1 MGSMKK
7 SWIKKVIFLLMC
19 VLLTSILF
27 FAIITISY
35 YAVYKQRLLEVNNE
49 MASSWTTSTDS
60 RLNTVYE
67 HMYDL
72 AATLFKKA
80 EVRSGS
86 DRMDYKLQ
94 KEIQDAINLKLMTS
108 SDITAFMVLDT
119 ESELILYAD
128 SGVVPQ
134 PMSFALK
141 LFLSE
146 YGVEN
151 SVSINRKEWDV
162 VSVLEHTFFIKTFGL
177 GKYIV
182 GAVSDVNNYSTD
194 NLSTTSE
201 ETALFLKSDDD
212 LFYCYGNKDLS
223 GLVSHEKE
231 SDYFRKKYAVS
242 FSSHYSAEATA
253 ILVTRQKGFKV
264 LWKLSSAFLIVDSAL
279 CVVLVGMLF
288 FNIDRKV
295 RVPIKNLVE
304 ATEELAKGNLEYR
317 LKPEE
322 AGSEEFEELYSS
334 FNDMSQKIG
343 NLTIESYELKINR
356 EENRLKM
363 LRAQMQP
370 HSFLN
375 AITTISNMTYT
386 GEPES
391 IRKYIGAFAGFTRYM
406 LHTANDWTTVEEEL
420 NHIKNYVSMQKI
432 RFPNSIEI
440 KFDCPEEV
448 MLKRIPY
455 LILFSLVENSFK
467 HAMTLVNTMYV
478 SIKGEV
484 YCEEGFEGIRLIE
497 EDNGAGFSEEA
508 FTKLSN
514 ADNDDP
520 FTKEHLG
527 LTNVR
532 YSLNLIYD
540 RDDLLRLSNKP
551 EGGARIELL
560 IPDTDEREKVLKD
573 ETAGL

>member
-1 MGSMKK
+1 
-7 SWIKKVIFLLMC
+7 
-19 VLLTSILF
+19 
-27 FAIITISY
+27 
-35 YAVYKQRLLEVNNE
+35 
-49 MASSWTTSTDS
+49 
-60 RLNTVYE
+60 
-67 HMYDL
+67 
-72 AATLFKKA
+72 
-80 EVRSGS
+80 
-86 DRMDYKLQ
+86 
-94 KEIQDAINLKLMTS
+94 MTS

-119 ESELILYAD
+119 ESDLILYAD
-128 SGVVPQ
+128 SGTVPQ
-134 PMSFALK
+134 PMSYALK
-141 LFLSE
+141 LFLGE
-146 YGVEN
+146 YGIEN
-151 SVSINRKEWDV
+151 SVSINRREWDV
-162 VSVLEHTFFIKTFGL
+162 VSVLENTFFVKTFGL
-177 GKYIV
+177 GKYVI

-194 NLSTTSE
+194 SFDSSAE
-201 ETALFLKSDDD
+201 ETALFLKTGDD
-212 LFYCYGNKDLS
+212 LFYCFGNKDLS
-223 GLVSHEKE
+223 GLVSNEKE

-242 FSSHYSAEATA
+242 FSTHTSARATA
-253 ILVTRQKGFKV
+253 ILVTRQRGFKV

-304 ATEELAKGNLEYR
+304 ATEELSKGNLEYR

-334 FNDMSQKIG
+334 FNDMSGKIG
-343 NLTIESYELKINR
+343 DLTIESYELKINR

-432 RFPNSIEI
+432 RFPNSIELSI
-440 KFDCPEEV
+440 DCPEEV

-455 LILFSLVENSFK
+455 LVLYSLVENSFK

-532 YSLNLIYD
+532 YSLNLIYN

-560 IPDTDEREKVLKD
+560 IPDTDERE
-573 ETAGL
+573 